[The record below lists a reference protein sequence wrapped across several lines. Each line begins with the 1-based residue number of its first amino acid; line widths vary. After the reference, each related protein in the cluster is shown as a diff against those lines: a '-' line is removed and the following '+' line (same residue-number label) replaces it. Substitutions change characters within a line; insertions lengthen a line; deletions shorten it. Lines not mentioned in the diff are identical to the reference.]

1 MIKINKK
8 NQVVIKQIKLFWS
21 RVRKSKDTDSHLKY
35 YGSFTN
41 YINSIPKN
49 KIMVNE
55 T

>member
-21 RVRKSKDTDSHLKY
+21 RVRKSKDTDPHLKY
-35 YGSFTN
+35 CRSFIN

-49 KIMVNE
+49 KIKANKI
-55 T
+55 